1 MPGTYLY
8 PGVYVEEIPSGV
20 RPITGVATSDTAF
33 VDFFARGPLDQAVRC
48 NSFGDFERRFGG
60 LDSRSEASY
69 AIQQYYANG
78 GSVAWVVRVAASNA
92 AAAELTLFEAGPP
105 GSGSGPGPSGPLPS
119 GSGPVPSGS
128 GTPTRKESLVVR
140 ASSKGAWGN
149 RLQVAVD
156 HLTDSDTT
164 FNLVVREVEVLAPR
178 PSQAGRAPQ
187 LRVVQ
192 LETFRNLTLDKT
204 ASRFADKVVA
214 ANSLLIR
221 VQAIA
226 SGGRPEATGGDVI
239 GAPTDANFRF
249 LGAERGSEGQD
260 GFLPGSS
267 NWNSTEG
274 KAALLGKQNLKT
286 GLFALEDITPSIFNL
301 LCLPAAAYLNPEP
314 MKDVIAEGQRYCRA
328 KRAFML
334 VDIPASLDEKAD
346 PTQKLET
353 VITFVND
360 ELEVEPNAA
369 VYFPR
374 LQISDAL
381 NENRLRTVA
390 ASGTLAGVYAR
401 TDAET
406 GVWKAPAGTGAGLVG
421 ATLDVKLNDA
431 ENGQLN
437 PLGINAL
444 RVFPIF
450 GEVSWGART
459 REGADR
465 LASEWKYIP
474 VRRTALFIEESLYQ
488 GLTWVVFEPN
498 DEPLWA
504 QIRLN
509 VGAFMHGLFRRG
521 AFQGRTPREAYLVKC
536 DSETTTQN
544 DIDLGIVNILVGF
557 APLKPAE
564 FVIIRIQQITKPPE
578 T

>member
-1 MPGTYLY
+1 MPGTYTY

-20 RPITGVATSDTAF
+20 RPITGVTTSDTAF
-33 VDFFARGPLDQAVRC
+33 VDFFARGPVDQAVRC
-48 NSFGDFERRFGG
+48 NSFGDFERHFGG

-78 GSVAWVVRVAASNA
+78 GSVAWVVRVAANA
-92 AAAELTLFEAGPP
+92 VSAERMLDEAGAP
-105 GSGSGPGPSGPLPS
+105 GSGPGPSGPVPS

-128 GTPTRKESLVVR
+128 GPVTPRNSLLVR
-140 ASSKGAWGN
+140 AASPGAWGN

-156 HLTDSDTT
+156 HNTRDQKT
-164 FNLVVREVEVLAPR
+164 FNLVVREVEVLAPS
-178 PSQAGRAPQ
+178 PPQGSIAPPLQ
-187 LRVVQ
+187 VIQ

-204 ASRFADKVVA
+204 APRFAEKVVEA
-214 ANSLLIR
+214 ASALIR
-221 VQAIA
+221 LSAKA
-226 SGGRPEATGGDVI
+226 SGGRPEATGADVI
-239 GAPTDANFRF
+239 GDPKDENFLF
-249 LGAERGSEGQD
+249 LGQDKLTQGNDGQ
-260 GFLPGSS
+260 LPGSE
-267 NWNSTEG
+267 NWNKTEG
-274 KAALLGKQNLKT
+274 QKALLGEQSQKT
-286 GLFALEDITPSIFNL
+286 GLFALESIAPSIFNI
-301 LCLPAAAYLNPEP
+301 LCLPAAAYLDEAA
-314 MKDVIAEGQRYCRA
+314 MLAVIVGAQKYCRDR
-328 KRAFML
+328 RAFL
-334 VDIPASLDEKAD
+334 IVDIPASIDEQTS
-346 PTQKLET
+346 PTQKLKGVT
-353 VITFVND
+353 DFVAN
-360 ELEVEPNAA
+360 LEVERNAA

-374 LQISDAL
+374 LRISDVL
-381 NENRLRTVA
+381 NENRSRTVA
-390 ASGTLAGVYAR
+390 ASGTLAGVLAHI
-401 TDAET
+401 DAT
-406 GVWKAPAGTGAGLVG
+406 RGFWKAPAGTEAGLRG
-421 ATLDVKLNDA
+421 ATLDVKINDA

-459 REGADR
+459 LEGADQ

-509 VGAFMHGLFRRG
+509 VGAFMQGLFRRG